1 MASPVAVP
9 RRLSWRAFGI
19 TALGLLAA
27 LAAGVALGPVEMSP
41 WSVTREL
48 IDRLP
53 LVTVDSGLTEREAA
67 VLWQLRVPRVVLGG
81 LVGGTL
87 ALAGA
92 SYQGVFRNPL
102 ADPFLLGVAAGAGLG
117 ATIGI
122 VFDLNR
128 SLVPLLAFVGA
139 LAGVGAAYFLGYSLR
154 TGRSTGA
161 LLLAGVAVAA
171 FLTAT
176 QTYLQQ
182 LNADALR
189 EVYTWILGRLTTTGW
204 YEVRLALPYLAVGIA
219 VLVAYR
225 RTLDVLALGDEEAT
239 SLGVNVNQV
248 RTIVIAAATLVTA
261 SAVAVSGLIAFVGI
275 IVPHILRLVVGTSY
289 RRLIPLSILGGGA
302 FLVLADVMARSVQQ
316 PAELPIGVIT
326 AFIGAPFFVF
336 VLRTAGRTT

>member
-1 MASPVAVP
+1 MRMVRARPSRLPVTWLLGIGAVALMAVVIGIAVGPASLSVPDILGAFGERWLGIEASPGLSQSQTAILWEI
-9 RRLSWRAFGI
+9 RL
-19 TALGLLAA
+19 
-27 LAAGVALGPVEMSP
+27 
-41 WSVTREL
+41 
-48 IDRLP
+48 
-53 LVTVDSGLTEREAA
+53 
-67 VLWQLRVPRVVLGG
+67 PRVVLGM
-81 LVGGTL
+81 LVGGGL
-87 ALAGA
+87 AASGA
-92 SYQGVFRNPL
+92 AYQGVFRNPL

-189 EVYTWILGRLTTTGW
+189 EVYAWILGRLTTTGW

-289 RRLIPLSILGGGA
+289 RRLIPLSILAGGA